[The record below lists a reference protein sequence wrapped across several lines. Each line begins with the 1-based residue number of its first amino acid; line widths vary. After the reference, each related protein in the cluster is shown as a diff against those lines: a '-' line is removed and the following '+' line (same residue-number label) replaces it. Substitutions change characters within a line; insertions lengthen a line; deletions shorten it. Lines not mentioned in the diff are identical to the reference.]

1 MRLASR
7 RVVHFRRAQKGATA
21 IEFALVAIPFFF
33 VLGSIIE
40 LGVMLAKEYTLQNA
54 VQDAGRTIRTGN
66 AGAMSGDQFRQE
78 VCNQGAAVRDC
89 ATTLGIAV
97 QSGATFSNLSVP
109 DVANIG
115 PGIQSYNSGGPGEAV
130 AVVATHDWQFILPF
144 MGFFFSN
151 LPDGDARRLH
161 GIAVFRNEPT

>member
-1 MRLASR
+1 L
-7 RVVHFRRAQKGATA
+7 VHFRRAQNGATA

-33 VLGSIIE
+33 ALGCIIE

-66 AGAMSGDQFRQE
+66 AAAMTGEQFRE
-78 VCNQGAAVRDC
+78 EICNHGASVTDC
-89 ATTLGIAV
+89 TATLGILVESAP
-97 QSGATFSNLSVP
+97 TFAGLSVP

-115 PGIQSYNSGGPGEAV
+115 PGVQSYSTGIPGEAV

-144 MGFFFSN
+144 MGLFFSN
-151 LPDGDARRLH
+151 LPDGNARRLH